1 MNRARSGEVAG
12 VGLDRTERS
21 LRGRIG
27 AFRLHATHDSRQT
40 SAPGRAAFLASFER
54 LVDPHGTLP
63 AAERARRAAH
73 ARSAHFARLAYLSAR
88 ARRARARR
96 RPTGGRLG

>member
-1 MNRARSGEVAG
+1 MSRAPGRNDD
-12 VGLDRTERS
+12 GLDRTERS

-54 LVDPHGTLP
+54 LVDPDGSLP
-63 AAERARRAAH
+63 PDERARRAGH
-73 ARSAHFARLAYLSAR
+73 ARSAHFARLAYLSTR
-88 ARRARARR
+88 ARRARAHLRAS
-96 RPTGGRLG
+96 GGPPG

>member
-1 MNRARSGEVAG
+1 VSRALGRNDAD
-12 VGLDRTERS
+12 LDRTERS

-54 LVDPHGTLP
+54 LVDPDGSLP
-63 AAERARRAAH
+63 PDERARRARH

-88 ARRARARR
+88 ARRARARLQAS
-96 RPTGGRLG
+96 GGPPG

>member
-1 MNRARSGEVAG
+1 VSPTPARKNA
-12 VGLDRTERS
+12 GLDRTQRS

-40 SAPGRAAFLASFER
+40 SARGRAAFLASFER
-54 LVDPHGTLP
+54 LVDPDGSLP
-63 AAERARRAAH
+63 PDERARRAAH

-88 ARRARARR
+88 ARRARACQRSTDG
-96 RPTGGRLG
+96 RPG

>member
-1 MNRARSGEVAG
+1 MTRAGRDDETAAG
-12 VGLDRTERS
+12 LTRAERS

-54 LVDPHGTLP
+54 LVDPDGTLP
-63 AAERARRAAH
+63 PDERARRAAH

-88 ARRARARR
+88 TRRARARR
-96 RPTGGRLG
+96 QARGDRPD